1 MYQNN
6 FGDTTLKN
14 KIDEISA
21 AVEELERGYG
31 NDEKLFELGIEL
43 GKYLSATGISFDRL
57 PFFIEREIKRNT
69 QERIRDKIQ
78 KIGNLIHRLFYISC
92 GKQLEKSG
100 VITFDSSTY
109 WRGSSN
115 IIDSEISQ
123 ELFVKCNSIA
133 QENEESDFEVEI
145 EVVGEI
151 ANIFEKYQAEKNMTI
166 SLYNRYASS
175 SRTFDNAKDI
185 KSALGDIW
193 IEFDRTSH
201 NLNEQQL
208 DEMFEEIHAST
219 IFLSIKYSAE

>member
-43 GKYLSATGISFDRL
+43 GKYLSATGTKLDRL

-78 KIGNLIHRLFYISC
+78 KIGNLIHRLFYIAC
-92 GKQLEKSG
+92 VKQLEKSG
-100 VITFDSSTY
+100 VITFDSSAY

-133 QENEESDFEVEI
+133 QENEESDFGVEI
-145 EVVGEI
+145 EIVGEI
-151 ANIFEKYQAEKNMTI
+151 ANIFEKYQAQKYMTI

-175 SRTFDNAKDI
+175 TRTFDNAKDI

-193 IEFDRTSH
+193 IDFDTSSS
-201 NLNEQQL
+201 NLDEKQL
-208 DEMFEEIHAST
+208 DEMFEKINKAT
-219 IFLSIKYSAE
+219 LFLLMKYSAL